1 MRIILVVELQRN
13 IAILVEIIVAAV
25 IVEFDTVNH
34 SADAVNADSDVFIL
48 EGDVLRLI
56 ADDAV
61 SFNSMSG
68 KNFCGVDGGLLLL
81 LLCRRSSLCVFLS
94 NALRCVCQ
102 IFLGA
107 LTAVVVPVSKHHG
120 NN

>member
-13 IAILVEIIVAAV
+13 IAILVEITVAAV

-48 EGDVLRLI
+48 EGDVLRLF

-68 KNFCGVDGGLLLL
+68 KIFVESMVGSSFCFCAAVAVCVFSLAT
-81 LLCRRSSLCVFLS
+81 LCVVF
-94 NALRCVCQ
+94 AR
-102 IFLGA
+102 
-107 LTAVVVPVSKHHG
+107 VSWG
-120 NN
+120 R